1 VPLAALPDP
10 DPALLPGAP
19 LDLVVCQVRFELRN
33 EISTPQ
39 VGLTFQAALGGKDG
53 EYPRLDSVGGQAINL
68 EVSGTGAPT
77 VTRNDAPGGW
87 RFQSADG
94 AWIVSLM
101 PDHLALES
109 RRSYPGWET
118 FSVRLHTL
126 IDVLVAQLG
135 PEIEQRVGLR
145 YIDQIKE
152 VDATS
157 AADWSRYLAPEL
169 LGLAAHEVLGAHV
182 ANARQQLLLDL
193 GEDYGC
199 VLNHGFLP
207 DENSDRLGYALDF
220 DVFRDGARPFDPAAL
235 RETLS
240 ILHEDAF
247 KLFRASITD
256 ELYDIFRQS

>member
-53 EYPRLDSVGGQAINL
+53 EYPRLDSVG
-68 EVSGTGAPT
+68 
-77 VTRNDAPGGW
+77 DAPGGW